1 MAVHLSRIH
10 RVLTHTTP
18 SLAPLRFAP
27 LPLLA
32 PLRTPFP
39 CSLRFARLRPPH
51 SLRSQAKNAALEAG
65 TNAKAAEASVISTRG
80 KEADPTSSKVG
91 AAEAAQVAAMRAET
105 GATSEVGKLT
115 EKKEKLDAA
124 VEEAEDKLEELRD
137 DERQASLDLLGSMQ
151 MAAHDRKARGLAN
164 SNQRLAGNL
173 TEAMEAALAANRSA
187 IEGGVNGTNAT
198 STPPSETD
206 EEKAVSEAGDQAR
219 VEKTAL
225 AMYSVGKEKDPLKR
239 AMAMAKALNESENM
253 EKEREVGVARKAK
266 ESKAIAALAASGNAT
281 LEAVAMV
288 TTPLNETDEGSQVKA
303 QAARGAASDI
313 GKVSERGGEERGG
326 EERGK
331 GKGKGN
337 GEKGKGKEK
346 RERGK
351 GKGKEEEKGRDEKR

>member
-1 MAVHLSRIH
+1 L
-10 RVLTHTTP
+10 
-18 SLAPLRFAP
+18 
-27 LPLLA
+27 
-32 PLRTPFP
+32 
-39 CSLRFARLRPPH
+39 
-51 SLRSQAKNAALEAG
+51 LRSQAKNAAFEAG

-115 EKKEKLDAA
+115 EKKEKMDAA

-187 IEGGVNGTNAT
+187 IEGGVNAT

-288 TTPLNETDEGSQVKA
+288 TTPLNETDEGTQVKA

-313 GKVSERGGEERGG
+313 GKVSERGGEEERRRGG
-326 EERGK
+326 EEERRRGKGKEERGK
-331 GKGKGN
+331 GKRRD
-337 GEKGKGKEK
+337 EM
-346 RERGK
+346 R
-351 GKGKEEEKGRDEKR
+351 RDEKR